1 MSIDQSGIDVVKT
14 IADLGGFGLVSW
26 IVYYV
31 FKTLLPKLI
40 ADFDRMLD
48 RQRESHE
55 REMQSQRADF
65 RQELG
70 QQRQEF
76 REEIARERAA
86 LDRVMDL
93 FKRQ

>member
-1 MSIDQSGIDVVKT
+1 MAEPSTGIDIIKT
-14 IADLGGFGLVSW
+14 LADLGGFGLVTW

-55 REMQSQRADF
+55 RELHGQRVDF
-65 RQELG
+65 RQELA
-70 QQRQEF
+70 QQRKEF
-76 REEIARERAA
+76 KEEIARERSVIERL
-86 LDRVMDL
+86 LDSL
-93 FKRQ
+93 KR